1 MYGTDSAGTTMTSLP
16 DIVIFVQENIK
27 FDVFSLSPAKAGKY
41 YLLLDVYYLNL
52 KNDIKGYH
60 QKTFITL
67 QVNLPP
73 VVVSP
78 VVIVTPPPTSTTP
91 APATNTTTTEPAT
104 TTPEPTTLKVIVPEI
119 KQILA
124 QNKTMSSA

>member
-1 MYGTDSAGTTMTSLP
+1 MYGTDSAGTTKTSLP
-16 DIVIFVQENIK
+16 DFVIYVQDNIQ

-52 KNDIKGYH
+52 KYDIKGYH
-60 QKTFITL
+60 QKTLITL

-78 VVIVTPPPTSTTP
+78 IVIVTPPPASTLE
-91 APATNTTTTEPAT
+91 PATNTTTTEPAT
-104 TTPEPTTLKVIVPEI
+104 TTP
-119 KQILA
+119 
-124 QNKTMSSA
+124 

>member
-16 DIVIFVQENIK
+16 DIVIFVQENIQ

-60 QKTFITL
+60 QKTLITL

-78 VVIVTPPPTSTTP
+78 VVIVTPPPASTP

-104 TTPEPTTLKVIVPEI
+104 TTPELTAVKVIVPEI
-119 KQILA
+119 KPIVA